1 MTLAGTTRTPAGST
15 TEPRRIIVD
24 DLVFE
29 VRSSLSPGSDEPPFV
44 LIHGIGVSHRYLARL
59 HRELAETSDVHS
71 IDLPGFGG
79 VPKPR
84 SLVTVAQMAG
94 SLAGVLEDL
103 GLSDAVLV
111 GHSMGA
117 QWVVELAAARPDLA
131 SSVIVIGP
139 VTDDEHRTAT
149 AQSLA
154 LAVDTAGEPIDGNVM
169 VFTDYLRCG
178 PRWYLTQLR
187 QMVSYPI
194 EDRVAALTRPLLII
208 RGGNDP
214 IAGQAWA
221 RRLRDRATHALLV
234 TVPGHRHL
242 VQHSAPRAV
251 ALAIGSFLAGIRM

>member
-1 MTLAGTTRTPAGST
+1 MTHAGTTPALAGPTP
-15 TEPRRIIVD
+15 EPRRISVGG
-24 DLVFE
+24 LTFE
-29 VRSSLSPGSDEPPFV
+29 VRSSLSAGSGRPAFV

-59 HRELAETSDVHS
+59 HRELAETSEVHS
-71 IDLPGFGG
+71 LDLPGFGR
-79 VPKPR
+79 VPKPG
-84 SLVTVAQMAG
+84 SAVTVAQMAAG
-94 SLAGVLEDL
+94 IAGVLEDL
-103 GLSDAVLV
+103 GLSDVVLV

-117 QWVVELAAARPDLA
+117 QWVIELAVQRPDLA

-194 EDRVAALTRPLLII
+194 EDRVAELVRPLLII

-214 IAGQAWA
+214 IAGQAWT
-221 RRLRDRATHALLV
+221 RRLRDRAKLASLV

-242 VQHSAPRAV
+242 VQHTAPRAV
-251 ALAIGSFLAGIRM
+251 ALAIGSFLGGIRT